1 MRKIWIR
8 SALAATAAATLIAG
22 VTVASAQPM
31 GGGGGQGVHQRSA
44 GGGGAGGG
52 RTGGSVSGGSH
63 GGHVGSF
70 SQSHG
75 SSPSFSR
82 GGGQGVAAQHTMRSE
97 HLGARSRTGMQ
108 TGALRSERGRTLAEH
123 RVSRGQ
129 TFADQR
135 HPRGQNLHAQNLRT
149 AHGQNLRT
157 TSRTKT
163 GLTNTQTKNTQTN
176 KHAFAQAGTRSHS
189 VSLTSQ
195 QRTRISKVVLQ
206 RGFISRLRV
215 TNVNFFIRVGV
226 FVPRSFHLFIIP
238 EDVVF
243 IAPQFRGFRCF
254 VFEDELVI
262 VDPFTFE
269 IIAIIPV

>member
-1 MRKIWIR
+1 MRSTWIR

-52 RTGGSVSGGSH
+52 RAGGSYSGGS
-63 GGHVGSF
+63 HVGSF
-70 SQSHG
+70 SQSRG
-75 SSPSFSR
+75 PSVNR
-82 GGGQGVAAQHTMRSE
+82 GGGQGFATQHTMRSE

-108 TGALRSERGRTLAEH
+108 TGALRSERSRTLADH
-123 RVSRGQ
+123 RMSRGQ
-129 TFADQR
+129 SFADQR
-135 HPRGQNLHAQNLRT
+135 HPRGQNLRGQDLQGRNLRT

-163 GLTNTQTKNTQTN
+163 GLANTQTN

-189 VSLTSQ
+189 VLLTSQ
-195 QRTRISKVVLQ
+195 QRTRIQKVVLQ
-206 RGFISRLRV
+206 RGLISRFRV
-215 TNVNFFIRVGV
+215 TNVNFAIRVGV
-226 FVPRSFHLFIIP
+226 FVPRSFHLFVIP
-238 EDVVF
+238 EDIVF
-243 IAPQFRGFRCF
+243 IVPQFRHFRFF

-269 IIAIIPV
+269 IVAIIPV